1 MRMTAPAR
9 VRALD
14 PAEVV
19 LGERIFRSWVLLFGV
34 IPIDYDDL
42 TLIALEPGR
51 GFHER
56 SRMLSMRVWEH
67 ERTLEPDGE
76 AAARVRDRLSFEPR
90 LPGSGPLLERHRPR
104 DLPAPPP
111 AATPAVRLAGR
122 AAACRCGLRGR
133 RSTAWIA
140 FGTLNG
146 SRRSRHQARSS
157 LAVDRLAQHDERGH
171 RLAPLGIGQ
180 ARHAGV
186 GDRRVAEQRLLDL
199 ERRDVL
205 AAA

>member
-14 PAEVV
+14 PSQVV

-67 ERTLEPDGE
+67 ERTLEPAGD
-76 AAARVRDRLSFEPR
+76 AATRVSDRLSFEPR
-90 LPGSGPLLERHRPR
+90 LPGSGPLLEPFIRMTFRHRHR
-104 DLPAPPP
+104 
-111 AATPAVRLAGR
+111 RL
-122 AAACRCGLRGR
+122 R
-133 RSTAWIA
+133 RR
-140 FGTLNG
+140 FG
-146 SRRSRHQARSS
+146 
-157 LAVDRLAQHDERGH
+157 
-171 RLAPLGIGQ
+171 
-180 ARHAGV
+180 
-186 GDRRVAEQRLLDL
+186 
-199 ERRDVL
+199 
-205 AAA
+205 

>member
-1 MRMTAPAR
+1 MRVVEQQSVLAAEPEAVWARASTFEGVNDELRPLMRMTAPAR

-67 ERTLEPDGE
+67 ERTLEPVGDS
-76 AAARVRDRLSFEPR
+76 ATRVSDRLSFEPR
-90 LPGSGPLLERHRPR
+90 VPGFGPLLERFIRITFRHRHR
-104 DLPAPPP
+104 
-111 AATPAVRLAGR
+111 RL
-122 AAACRCGLRGR
+122 R
-133 RSTAWIA
+133 RR
-140 FGTLNG
+140 FG
-146 SRRSRHQARSS
+146 
-157 LAVDRLAQHDERGH
+157 
-171 RLAPLGIGQ
+171 
-180 ARHAGV
+180 
-186 GDRRVAEQRLLDL
+186 
-199 ERRDVL
+199 
-205 AAA
+205 